1 MKPITL
7 YTNPQSRGSIVRWLL
22 EELEL
27 TYDTKVLEYGPQ
39 MKSAD
44 YLAINAMGKVPALV
58 HGDTVVTETA
68 AICMYLADQF
78 TDKQLAPA
86 LTSPQRGN
94 FLRWMFFAA
103 GPLEM
108 AITAKAFNWRI
119 DDDNAQAV
127 GCGHYDDTLDVL
139 EQELWQKPY
148 LCGEFSAADVYIA
161 ANLHWGMQFNTIA
174 SRPAFIAYTERLAKR
189 PAALRA
195 TELDNAQLTP

>member
-1 MKPITL
+1 MKAITL
-7 YTNPQSRGSIVRWLL
+7 YTNPQSRGGIVRWLL

-68 AICMYLADQF
+68 AICMYLAEQF

-86 LTSPQRGN
+86 ITSPQRGN
-94 FLRWMFFAA
+94 YLRWMFFAA

-119 DDDNAQAV
+119 DDENAKAV

-139 EQELWQKPY
+139 EHELWQKPY
-148 LCGEFSAADVYIA
+148 LCGEFSAADVYVA
-161 ANLHWGMQFNTIA
+161 ANLHWGMMFNTIA
-174 SRPAFIAYTERLAKR
+174 ARPAFTAYTERMAKR
-189 PAALRA
+189 AAFVRA
-195 TELDNAQLTP
+195 TELDKAQSA